1 MHYIGCLGIVW
12 ILKDSYIL
20 MAPRNYLKSKSKYFK
35 ELLSC
40 SLCLGFW
47 CGLFYSSIDY
57 YFNQNLLSF
66 IFNPFA
72 ISGFCWFF
80 DSLLDLI
87 QELTFSYKNKR
98 ENNIE

>member
-1 MHYIGCLGIVW
+1 MLYIGCLGIVW
-12 ILKDSYIL
+12 IIKDSYIL
-20 MAPRNYLKSKSKYFK
+20 MAPRNYLKSKSILLK

-47 CGLFYSSIDY
+47 FGLLFGSINYKSDTDII
-57 YFNQNLLSF
+57 NLLCT
-66 IFNPFA
+66 PFA
-72 ISGFCWFF
+72 VSAFCWFI

-87 QELTFSYKNKR
+87 QEATVLLKNKR